1 MTQWAK
7 VYPLAH
13 TSVSVHRIESLV
25 GSRPLATLLLLGP
38 TGLLS
43 GTLLLRC
50 HGDSAAQDVQ
60 DWPLHTLEQF
70 TDGVAGGVSQLTV
83 QILELVVARAGQSAS
98 SPRPHPQHQ
107 GELSSLAP
115 AFQPCP
121 S

>member
-1 MTQWAK
+1 MQWAK

-13 TSVSVHRIESLV
+13 TSLSVHRSGSLV
-25 GSRPLATLLLLGP
+25 GSRPLATLSLLGP

-60 DWPLHTLEQF
+60 DWPLQTLEQF
-70 TDGVAGGVSQLTV
+70 TGGVDGGVSQLTV
-83 QILELVVARAGQSAS
+83 QILERVVARAGQSA
-98 SPRPHPQHQ
+98 RPPPPNPQHQ